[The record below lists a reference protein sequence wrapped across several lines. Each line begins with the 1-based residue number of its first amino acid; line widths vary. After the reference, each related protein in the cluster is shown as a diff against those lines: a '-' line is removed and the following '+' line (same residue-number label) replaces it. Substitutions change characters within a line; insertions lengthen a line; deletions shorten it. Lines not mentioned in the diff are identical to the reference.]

1 ETGMDGVVLQKKSM
15 FGARK
20 KFSEFP
26 EILDDFSDDS
36 MYYSQ
41 PSMFAHRSDKDVSM
55 EEM

>member
-1 ETGMDGVVLQKKSM
+1 M

-26 EILDDFSDDS
+26 EIVDNDFSDDS

-41 PSMFAHRSDKDVSM
+41 PSMFPHRSDKDVSSGSAPVLVSVKLLRR
-55 EEM
+55 